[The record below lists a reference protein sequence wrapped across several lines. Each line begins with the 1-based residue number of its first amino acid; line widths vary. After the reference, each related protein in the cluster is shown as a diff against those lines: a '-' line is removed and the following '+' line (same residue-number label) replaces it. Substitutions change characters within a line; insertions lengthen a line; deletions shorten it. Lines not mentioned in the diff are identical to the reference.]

1 MAIEKIIMPQL
12 GESITEGTISKW
24 LISVGDQVNKYDP
37 LVEVMTDKVS
47 AEVPSSFKG
56 VIKTLIAN
64 EGETLAVGEV
74 ICEIETEEVVES
86 IQTVTNAEV
95 INKEVEKDEQKVL
108 STDQSSKARY
118 SPAVLKLS
126 QEHGIDLN
134 QVKGTG
140 LGGRITRKDLLKI
153 VESGEMPIPMTKEN
167 ESIPAVSNQ
176 TENLDIQKES
186 LTIPSA
192 VNVAAMAGDIEIPV
206 HGVRNVIASNMVKS
220 KQEIPH
226 GWMMVEVDV
235 TNLVQYRNSIK
246 NEFKKKEGFNLTPFA
261 FFVKAVAQSLKEYP
275 QMNSTWA
282 GDRIILKKEVNLSI
296 AVATEDALYV
306 PVIKHADEKT
316 IKGIAREISELAK
329 KVRNETITAEEFKGG
344 TFTVN
349 NTGAIGSIQ
358 SMGIINYPQAAILQ
372 VESIV
377 KRPVIMENNMMAVRD
392 MVNLCLS
399 LDHRILDGFICGK
412 FMHRVKEILEKTSK
426 ENTSIY

>member
-37 LVEVMTDKVS
+37 LAEVMTDKVS

-64 EGETLAVGEV
+64 EGETLAVGEA

-140 LGGRITRKDLLKI
+140 MGGRITRKDLLKI

-176 TENLDIQKES
+176 TENIDIQKES

-192 VNVAAMAGDIEIPV
+192 INAGCY
-206 HGVRNVIASNMVKS
+206 GRR
-220 KQEIPH
+220 
-226 GWMMVEVDV
+226 
-235 TNLVQYRNSIK
+235 Y
-246 NEFKKKEGFNLTPFA
+246 
-261 FFVKAVAQSLKEYP
+261 
-275 QMNSTWA
+275 
-282 GDRIILKKEVNLSI
+282 
-296 AVATEDALYV
+296 
-306 PVIKHADEKT
+306 
-316 IKGIAREISELAK
+316 
-329 KVRNETITAEEFKGG
+329 
-344 TFTVN
+344 
-349 NTGAIGSIQ
+349 
-358 SMGIINYPQAAILQ
+358 
-372 VESIV
+372 
-377 KRPVIMENNMMAVRD
+377 
-392 MVNLCLS
+392 
-399 LDHRILDGFICGK
+399 
-412 FMHRVKEILEKTSK
+412 
-426 ENTSIY
+426 

>member
-1 MAIEKIIMPQL
+1 MPQL

-24 LISVGDQVNKYDP
+24 LISVGDHVNKYDP

-64 EGETLAVGEV
+64 EGETLAVGEA

-176 TENLDIQKES
+176 IENLDIQKES

-220 KQEIPH
+220 KQVIPH

-261 FFVKAVAQSLKEYP
+261 FFVKAVAQSLIEYP

-377 KRPVIMENNMMAVRD
+377 KRPVVMENNMMAVRD
-392 MVNLCLS
+392 LVNLCLS

-426 ENTSIY
+426 ENTPIY

>member
-1 MAIEKIIMPQL
+1 MPQL

-56 VIKTLIAN
+56 IIKTLIAN
-64 EGETLAVGEV
+64 EGDTLAVGEA
-74 ICEIETEEVVES
+74 ICEIETEEVMKS

-95 INKEVEKDEQKVL
+95 INKEVQKDEQRVL

-140 LGGRITRKDLLKI
+140 MGGRITRKDLLKI

-167 ESIPAVSNQ
+167 ESISAASNLA
-176 TENLDIQKES
+176 ENIDVQKES
-186 LTIPSA
+186 LTIPTA
-192 VNVAAMAGDIEIPV
+192 VNAAAMAGDIEIPV

-377 KRPVIMENNMMAVRD
+377 KRPVVMENNMMAVRD

-399 LDHRILDGFICGK
+399 IDHRILDGFISGK

>member
-1 MAIEKIIMPQL
+1 
-12 GESITEGTISKW
+12 
-24 LISVGDQVNKYDP
+24 
-37 LVEVMTDKVS
+37 VMTDKVS
-47 AEVPSSFKG
+47 AEVPSSFEG
-56 VIKTLIAN
+56 VIKTIIAN
-64 EGETLAVGEV
+64 DGETLAVGEA
-74 ICEIETEEVVES
+74 ICEIETEEVVDNS
-86 IQTVTNAEV
+86 QTKTNVEV
-95 INKEVEKDEQKVL
+95 INKEVEKDEKKVL
-108 STDQSSKARY
+108 STDQTAKARY

-140 LGGRITRKDLLKI
+140 MGGRITRKDILKI
-153 VESGEMPIPMTKEN
+153 VESGEIQIPMTKEN
-167 ESIPAVSNQ
+167 ESIPAESNQ
-176 TENLDIQKES
+176 TENIDVQKES

-192 VNVAAMAGDIEIPV
+192 VNSSATAGDIEIPV
-206 HGVRNVIASNMVKS
+206 HGVRHVIASNMVKS

-246 NEFKKKEGFNLTPFA
+246 SEFKKKEGFNLTPFA
-261 FFVKAVAQSLKEYP
+261 FFVKAVAQSLKEFP
-275 QMNSTWA
+275 QMNATWA
-282 GDRIILKKEVNLSI
+282 GDKIIRKKEVNLSI

-306 PVIKHADEKT
+306 PVIKYADEKT
-316 IKGIAREISELAK
+316 IKGIAREISELAG

-377 KRPVIMENNMMAVRD
+377 KRPVVMENNMIAVRD

-399 LDHRILDGFICGK
+399 IDHRILDGFISGK

>member
-1 MAIEKIIMPQL
+1 MATEKIIMPQL

-24 LISVGDQVNKYDP
+24 LISVGDHVNKYDP

-47 AEVPSSFKG
+47 AEVPSSFEG

-64 EGETLAVGEV
+64 EGETLAVGEA

-140 LGGRITRKDLLKI
+140 MGGRITRKDLLKI

-167 ESIPAVSNQ
+167 ESIPAASNQ
-176 TENLDIQKES
+176 TENIDVQKES

-206 HGVRNVIASNMVKS
+206 HGVRSVIASNMVKS

-246 NEFKKKEGFNLTPFA
+246 NEFKKREGFNLTPFA

-282 GDRIILKKEVNLSI
+282 GDRIIRKKEVNLSI

>member
-1 MAIEKIIMPQL
+1 M
-12 GESITEGTISKW
+12 
-24 LISVGDQVNKYDP
+24 
-37 LVEVMTDKVS
+37 
-47 AEVPSSFKG
+47 
-56 VIKTLIAN
+56 
-64 EGETLAVGEV
+64 
-74 ICEIETEEVVES
+74 
-86 IQTVTNAEV
+86 
-95 INKEVEKDEQKVL
+95 
-108 STDQSSKARY
+108 
-118 SPAVLKLS
+118 KLS

-140 LGGRITRKDLLKI
+140 MGGRITRKDLLKI

-167 ESIPAVSNQ
+167 ESIPAASNQ
-176 TENLDIQKES
+176 TENIDVQKES

-282 GDRIILKKEVNLSI
+282 GDKIIRKKEVNLSI